1 MHYDNLLT
9 RREIERERH
18 LKYNVQKIVKSKI
31 VYAIEIR
38 KCIEFM
44 TSLNIFRRVCIRAY
58 ESQSTFTE
66 ISFSRESKNW
76 TEIHHL
82 KAFCIVLM
90 PKPRVSATL
99 LLL

>member
-9 RREIERERH
+9 SRERERH

-44 TSLNIFRRVCIRAY
+44 TSLNIFRRVCIRA
-58 ESQSTFTE
+58 
-66 ISFSRESKNW
+66 
-76 TEIHHL
+76 
-82 KAFCIVLM
+82 
-90 PKPRVSATL
+90 
-99 LLL
+99 

>member
-9 RREIERERH
+9 KREIERERH

-44 TSLNIFRRVCIRAY
+44 TSLNIFRRVCIRA
-58 ESQSTFTE
+58 
-66 ISFSRESKNW
+66 
-76 TEIHHL
+76 
-82 KAFCIVLM
+82 
-90 PKPRVSATL
+90 
-99 LLL
+99 